1 MNHSFLWTSIP
12 RAIVGNG
19 HNMKNWKKRFIAFIT
34 CIVFSIVSLPIVS
47 AAEKIDNNSDK
58 EIIALSQLPM
68 VLSEGDTQREIE
80 MIDTLA
86 KVLL

>member
-1 MNHSFLWTSIP
+1 
-12 RAIVGNG
+12 
-19 HNMKNWKKRFIAFIT
+19 MKNWKKRFIAFIT

-47 AAEKIDNNSDK
+47 AAEKNDNNFDK

-86 KVLL
+86 QKYYYKKC